1 MMSDL
6 TKNYSGGTTT
16 AMRGTTSGGSG
27 GTEKR
32 TQILPSVPVE
42 DTGYMLPDYDL
53 AGNIPDPTSY
63 AGPGIS
69 SGGSLQHV
77 FDAGRGILYY
87 SDVIAFGQASSGLT
101 SSKPFKKMGLNFFLK
116 SALTCSNGAKMSV
129 YFEGIPKGDAFGK
142 KIKTVL
148 ANLGLPGLQG
158 LAPGMLEDV
167 QHAMD
172 VRPILQSAFGNVYPE
187 CEQVTLP
194 VGDNYGQ
201 TQDPE
206 TGDVWI
212 KTPVE
217 MKNGRAH
224 QTRWVQK
231 GVTGGGKP
239 VYITKDQWDA
249 TPKTHNLDGTEKKIV
264 QEEFENVGKASLLIA
279 IVLLC
284 GAVAVTYNRK

>member
-1 MMSDL
+1 MSDL

-16 AMRGTTSGGSG
+16 ALRGATSGGSG
-27 GTEKR
+27 GTER
-32 TQILPSVPVE
+32 RDQILPNVPLE

-77 FDAGRGILYY
+77 FDAGKGILYY
-87 SDVIAFGQASSGLT
+87 SDVIGFGQASSGLT
-101 SSKPFKKMGLNFFLK
+101 ADKPFKKMGLNFFLK

-129 YFEGIPKGDAFGK
+129 YFEGIPKGDAFGR
-142 KIKTVL
+142 KIKTVM

-158 LAPGMLEDV
+158 LAPGMVEDV
-167 QHAMD
+167 EHAMD
-172 VRPILQSAFGNVYPE
+172 IRPILQSAFGNVYPE

-194 VGDNYGQ
+194 VGDDYGQ
-201 TQDPE
+201 IQDPE

-217 MKNGRAH
+217 MKNGRAY

-231 GVTGGGKP
+231 GVTRGGKP
-239 VYITKDQWDA
+239 VYMSKEQWDA
-249 TPKTHNLDGTEKKIV
+249 TPKTYNLDGTPKII
-264 QEEFENVGKASLLIA
+264 QEDFQTAGKLSLLVA
-279 IVLLC
+279 IVLGC
-284 GAVAVTYNRK
+284 VAVAITYSRK